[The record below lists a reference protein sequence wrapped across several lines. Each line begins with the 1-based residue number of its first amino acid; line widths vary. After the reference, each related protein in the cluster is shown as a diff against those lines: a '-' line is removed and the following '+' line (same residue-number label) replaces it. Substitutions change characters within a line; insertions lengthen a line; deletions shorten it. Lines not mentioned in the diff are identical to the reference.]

1 MIISEIVSLPAER
14 ISLACVLIII
24 LALTTWR
31 ADLRLARPLL
41 IASVR
46 LIIQLSLV
54 GLILEYVFEINN
66 LLLVVLIALAMLLV
80 AGREVS
86 VMQKYRVSGRWSYGI
101 GTCSMFVSS
110 FAVSIFG
117 LAAIIRAES
126 WWDPRYSIP
135 VLGMLLGNTM
145 TAIALSLDRFTTYV
159 WEGRETIEAKLML
172 GHSSQEALKMIL
184 RDSLRAGL
192 MPVINSMAI
201 AGIVSLPGMMTG
213 QILAGNSPVDAVRY
227 QIVIWLLIAVGCGFG
242 SMLVVQMASKRVFD
256 ERERLRTDRIYKV

>member
-1 MIISEIVSLPAER
+1 MIISEIVSLPTER

-86 VMQKYRVSGRWSYGI
+86 VRQKYRVSGRWSYGI

-117 LAAIIRAES
+117 LAAISRAES
-126 WWDPRYSIP
+126 WWDPRYSIS
-135 VLGMLLGNTM
+135 VLGMVLGNTM

>member
-1 MIISEIVSLPAER
+1 
-14 ISLACVLIII
+14 
-24 LALTTWR
+24 
-31 ADLRLARPLL
+31 
-41 IASVR
+41 
-46 LIIQLSLV
+46 
-54 GLILEYVFEINN
+54 
-66 LLLVVLIALAMLLV
+66 
-80 AGREVS
+80 
-86 VMQKYRVSGRWSYGI
+86 
-101 GTCSMFVSS
+101 
-110 FAVSIFG
+110 
-117 LAAIIRAES
+117 
-126 WWDPRYSIP
+126 
-135 VLGMLLGNTM
+135 
-145 TAIALSLDRFTTYV
+145 
-159 WEGRETIEAKLML
+159 ML